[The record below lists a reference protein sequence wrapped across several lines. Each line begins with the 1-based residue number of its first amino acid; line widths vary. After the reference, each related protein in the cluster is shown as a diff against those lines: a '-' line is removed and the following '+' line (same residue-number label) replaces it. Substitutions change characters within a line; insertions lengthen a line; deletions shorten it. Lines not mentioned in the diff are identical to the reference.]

1 MMLKHSREK
10 KVYLN
15 TYHLVEKSKTRRKR
29 KRRIVQDDFVRRRQL
44 RQRCNR
50 RLEHRQTIVH
60 DGEHDNGVQ
69 TRAPRVHKPRGES
82 LFPTIRTPVCND
94 VVINIHIHI
103 NVNIINVVAA
113 EKYILVGQAQPWR

>member
-1 MMLKHSREK
+1 MLKHSREK

-15 TYHLVEKSKTRRKR
+15 TYHLVEIRKTRRKR
-29 KRRIVQDDFVRRRQL
+29 RRRIVQDDFVRRRQL

-60 DGEHDNGVQ
+60 VDEHRNGVQ
-69 TRAPRVHKPRGES
+69 TRAPRVHKPHGES
-82 LFPTIRTPVCND
+82 LFPTIRTPVRND
-94 VVINIHIHI
+94 VVINIHI
-103 NVNIINVVAA
+103 NVNIINVVAV